1 MHPRSPYAEYTDFA
15 QLAEGYPSLAKHLVN
30 NSINFKDPDAVRELT
45 KCLLKRDFGLT
56 VDLPEDR
63 LCPTVPNRLNYVLWM
78 QDLID
83 STSGGPTDDY
93 DPGRKVVGLDIGTGA
108 SCIYPLLACA
118 SRPGWHMYGSD
129 IDAASLRAARSNT
142 ALNADLIGGRI
153 TVLESTPDGP
163 LFPPDIE
170 TLDFTMCN
178 PPFYGSAA
186 DHAAS
191 AAAKALPPS
200 SACTGSAAEMVYAG
214 GGEVG
219 FVARIIEESWNRG
232 GDTTWYSSMVGKLAS
247 LAPLVESVRA
257 RTGNYAVTEFRQG
270 ATRRWGLA
278 WCWGGLRPRGV
289 GGVRGVGAPF
299 PTVVAVGGR
308 GSVGRV
314 VGVVEGLGVGWVGD
328 GGKEGGPVEGEG
340 DRVVGRGEARGDVW
354 SRKARRR
361 KGRGEMEVEGGEVKM
376 GFRVEVVGGEVVVRW
391 TRGTD
396 QVLFESF
403 CGMLRRCVKEAPQA
417 A

>member
-15 QLAEGYPSLAKHLVN
+15 QLAQGYPSLAKHLVKN
-30 NSINFKDPDAVRELT
+30 KSINFKDPDAVRELT
-45 KCLLKRDFGLT
+45 KCLLKRHFGLT
-56 VDLPEDR
+56 VELPEDR

-93 DPGRKVVGLDIGTGA
+93 DPSRKVVGLDIGTGA

-118 SRPGWHMYGSD
+118 SRPKWHMYGTD
-129 IDAASLRAARSNT
+129 IDAASLRAARANVDR
-142 ALNADLIGGRI
+142 NADKVGGRI
-153 TVLESTPDGP
+153 TVLDSTADGP
-163 LFPPDIE
+163 LFPPGIE

-178 PPFYGSAA
+178 PPFYASAA
-186 DHAAS
+186 EHAAS

-200 SACTGSAAEMVYAG
+200 SACTGSAGEMVYSG

-219 FVARIIEESWNRG
+219 FVARIIEESWVHG
-232 GDTTWYSSMVGKLAS
+232 GGGGATWYSSMVGKLAS
-247 LAPLVESVRA
+247 LAPLVEMVKA

-270 ATRRWGLA
+270 ATRR
-278 WCWGGLRPRGV
+278 GGWRRGGECAGGGGGCGGVGVGVGSGGV
-289 GGVRGVGAPF
+289 GGGVGSGRGEE
-299 PTVVAVGGR
+299 GGR
-308 GSVGRV
+308 G
-314 VGVVEGLGVGWVGD
+314 
-328 GGKEGGPVEGEG
+328 GGEGEG

-361 KGRGEMEVEGGEVKM
+361 KARGEMDVDVEGGEVKM
-376 GFRVEVVGGEVVVRW
+376 GFRIEVMGGEVVVRW

-396 QVLFESF
+396 HVLFESF
-403 CGMLRRCVKEAPQA
+403 CGMLRRCVKETPQV
-417 A
+417 